1 MKNAHTIEDLRRAA
15 KRRLPRVVFD
25 YIDGGSDGEVTMRE
39 NCTVF
44 DRVRFRPRNAAAM
57 GTVQPARDRARHDD
71 RSAILARAGRQQ
83 PTLLS
88 ARRVRR
94 GEAGRKSRH
103 RLHLVDALRLPA
115 RRGKDLDQRAGVV
128 SALSSGRTR
137 GRARRDPP
145 GARRRILR
153 ARRHDRHRGG
163 RAEGARSTQRRPR
176 TREWRT
182 AADAAAR
189 VADARA
195 PRVDG

>member
-57 GTVQPARDRARHDD
+57 GTVDLHATVLGTTIDLPFL
-71 RSAILARAGRQQ
+71 LAPVGSSRLFF
-83 PTLLS
+83 P
-88 ARRVRR
+88 R
-94 GEAGRKSRH
+94 GECVAAKQAGKAGTGYILSN
-103 RLHLVDALRLPA
+103 ALRLPA

-163 RAEGARSTQRRPR
+163 RAERARSTQRRPR